1 MDHHGSAALPRLL
14 RPEPLATVLMR
25 EDAQA
30 NQLSEEL
37 DFSYSHDTLT
47 GLANRSKYESDLR
60 ELQYSDYDSMVCTY
74 IDVVGLHEVNDHLG
88 HRSGD
93 NLLCTIANAARK
105 FFVSSRIYRVGGDEF
120 VVLTPN
126 LPPYDVWTASDR
138 MRVFLREKDC
148 EISVGI

>member
-1 MDHHGSAALPRLL
+1 
-14 RPEPLATVLMR
+14 MR

-120 VVLTPN
+120 VVLTPTCRPTTYG
-126 LPPYDVWTASDR
+126 PPPTGCACSCGRRTARSR
-138 MRVFLREKDC
+138 WASRTPTICASWKRP
-148 EISVGI
+148 